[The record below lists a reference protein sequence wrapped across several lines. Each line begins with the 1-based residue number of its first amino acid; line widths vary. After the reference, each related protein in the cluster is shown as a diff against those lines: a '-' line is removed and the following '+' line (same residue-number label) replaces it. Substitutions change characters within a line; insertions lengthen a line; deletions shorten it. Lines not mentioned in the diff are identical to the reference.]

1 MNYKTAERE
10 ITEAAVASFDGS
22 ESDRYRTVMQALVK
36 HLHSFAQ
43 EVQLTQAEWMAGID
57 FLTRAGQISGP
68 RSQELI
74 LLSDIL
80 GLSMLTVAINEPKDQ
95 RVTAS
100 TVFGPFFVE
109 NSPWIERDGDLAQ
122 GAIGEPC
129 YVSGSVSSV
138 DGSPIAG
145 ARVEVWGA
153 DEDGLYDVQ
162 YNTTRIANRGHQ
174 HTEDDGTFRF
184 WTVMPVPYPI
194 PTDGPAGELL
204 QTARRTPMRPAHL
217 HFMITAP
224 GYQDLITHIFAD
236 GDPHLGSDAVFGVR
250 PSLIGDYASN
260 PAGTAPDGSVR
271 EKGWVELKFD
281 FVLGERV
288 EVDG

>member
-1 MNYKTAERE
+1 MEYDDAQRV
-10 ITEAAVASFDGS
+10 ISEAAVSSFDGS

-36 HLHSFAQ
+36 HLHGFAE
-43 EVQLTQAEWMAGID
+43 EVQLTQAEWMAGIE
-57 FLTRAGQISGP
+57 FLTRAGQVSGP
-68 RSQELI
+68 RRQEMI

-80 GLSMLTVAINEPKDQ
+80 GLSMLTVAINEPKDPK
-95 RVTAS
+95 VTAS

-109 NSPWIERDGDLAQ
+109 NSPMVGRDGDLAQ
-122 GAIGEPC
+122 GAPGEPC
-129 YVSGSVSSV
+129 FVSGTVSGS

-162 YNTTRIANRGHQ
+162 YDSTRIANRGHQ
-174 HTEDDGTFRF
+174 YTDVAGTFRF

-194 PTDGPAGELL
+194 PTDGPTGELL
-204 QTARRTPMRPAHL
+204 RAARRTPMRPAHL

-224 GYQDLITHIFAD
+224 GYEDLITHIFVD

-250 PSLIGDYASN
+250 PSLIGDYEFN
-260 PAGTAPDGSVR
+260 PSGTAPDGSVR
-271 EKGWVELKFD
+271 EKGWFELKFD
-281 FVLGERV
+281 FVLGE
-288 EVDG
+288 EVDEVG